1 MKKNLYTLLALTM
14 AVMMIMAG
22 CSKKEETTTAA
33 PTTAATQATTAATE
47 ATTAATEAPT
57 EATTAATEATT
68 AATEAPTEATKATE
82 ATKTTEKVETTA
94 STAATEAPTEAP
106 KPAAKADLVSIM
118 NKLYDG
124 LTPGENCPFVG
135 QIEID
140 GENSAFYVGI
150 ENLQCKQALASEAM
164 MSAIAHSLV
173 LIEAEDGADISALK
187 SEIREKIDPR
197 KWVCVGVERDEVV
210 IENVGNIVFVCIEE
224 NMADHFR
231 TQFFNVVK

>member
-1 MKKNLYTLLALTM
+1 MNKKISALIALTM

-22 CSKKEETTTAA
+22 CSAKEEATTAA
-33 PTTAATQATTAATE
+33 PATESTTAATTAATE
-47 ATTAATEAPT
+47 ATTAAT
-57 EATTAATEATT
+57 TAATEAEETT
-68 AATEAPTEATKATE
+68 SEAETEAPKESTKATE
-82 ATKTTEKVETTA
+82 ATKATEKVETTA

-106 KPAAKADLVSIM
+106 KPAAKADLVSMM

-124 LTPGENCPFVG
+124 LTPGEDCPMVG

-140 GENSAFYVGI
+140 GESSAYYVGI

-164 MSAIAHSLV
+164 IGAIAHSLV
-173 LIEAEDGADISALK
+173 LIEVEDGTDIAALK
-187 SEIREKIDPR
+187 AEIRENINPR

-210 IENVGNIVFVCIEE
+210 IENVGNIVFVCIEA
-224 NMADHFR
+224 NMADHYR

>member
-1 MKKNLYTLLALTM
+1 MNKKISALIALTM

-22 CSKKEETTTAA
+22 CSAKEEATTAA
-33 PTTAATQATTAATE
+33 PATESTTAATTAATE
-47 ATTAATEAPT
+47 ATTAAT
-57 EATTAATEATT
+57 TAATEAEETT
-68 AATEAPTEATKATE
+68 SEAETEAPKESTKATE
-82 ATKTTEKVETTA
+82 ATKATEKVETTA

-106 KPAAKADLVSIM
+106 KPAAKADLVSMM

-124 LTPGENCPFVG
+124 LTPGEDCPMGG

-140 GENSAFYVGI
+140 GESSAYYVGI

-164 MSAIAHSLV
+164 IGAIAHSLV
-173 LIEAEDGADISALK
+173 LIEVEDGTDIAALK
-187 SEIREKIDPR
+187 AEIRENINPR

-210 IENVGNIVFVCIEE
+210 IENVGNIVFVCIEA
-224 NMADHFR
+224 NMADHYR

>member
-1 MKKNLYTLLALTM
+1 MNKKISALIALTM

-22 CSKKEETTTAA
+22 CSAKEEATTAA
-33 PTTAATQATTAATE
+33 PATESTTAATTAATE
-47 ATTAATEAPT
+47 ATTAAT
-57 EATTAATEATT
+57 TAATEAEETT
-68 AATEAPTEATKATE
+68 SEAETEAPTESTKATE
-82 ATKTTEKVETTA
+82 ATKATEKVETTA

-106 KPAAKADLVSIM
+106 KPAAKADLVSMM

-124 LTPGENCPFVG
+124 LTPGEDCPMVG

-140 GENSAFYVGI
+140 GESSAYYVGI

-164 MSAIAHSLV
+164 IGAIAHSLV
-173 LIEAEDGADISALK
+173 LIEVEDGTDIAALK
-187 SEIREKIDPR
+187 AEIRENINPR

-210 IENVGNIVFVCIEE
+210 IENVGNIVFVCIEA
-224 NMADHFR
+224 NMADHYR

>member
-22 CSKKEETTTAA
+22 CSSKEETTTAA
-33 PTTAATQATTAATE
+33 PTTAATQATTASTE
-47 ATTAATEAPT
+47 ATTAATTAAT
-57 EATTAATEATT
+57 EETTAATEATT
-68 AATEAPTEATKATE
+68 EGTKATE
-82 ATKTTEKVETTA
+82 ATKATEKVETTA

-106 KPAAKADLVSIM
+106 KPAAKADLVAMM

-124 LTPGENCPFVG
+124 LTPGEDCPFVG

-164 MSAIAHSLV
+164 ICSIAHSLV
-173 LIEAEDGADISALK
+173 LIEAEDGTDIAALK

-197 KWVCVGVERDEVV
+197 KWICVGVERDEVV
-210 IENVGNIVFVCIEE
+210 IENVGNIVFVCIDK
-224 NMADHFR
+224 NMADHYR